1 MWSSCSSGDITR
13 GWIIARSTALLTS
26 TRASCCVEIKHRV
39 DGVRRLKFDSYTGE
53 PPNELRI
60 ALIRAQGLAI
70 ACVELNQ

>member
-1 MWSSCSSGDITR
+1 ME
-13 GWIIARSTALLTS
+13 
-26 TRASCCVEIKHRV
+26 VKHRV